1 MYYNAVDERGEII
14 INGMSDRGDVYE
26 FHELS
31 PFGNFAMLYDVTQ
44 ELSESTSLAD
54 AIAKEPTKY
63 LANSTNLTEIAIS
76 KEPTHYVPET
86 VNLAD
91 SFSCNLIKYV
101 SENISLIDSLA
112 KEPEKRMA
120 DTVHLSDSESKTMIH
135 SIIESLT
142 ATDSVIKHPEKR
154 VTDTISMTDSIVQR
168 EVNKYIHETL
178 TLVDSVRRAGDCLV
192 SDIYSYA
199 ARLTKN
205 SKTGRQR

>member
-14 INGMSDRGDVYE
+14 INGMSDRGEIYE
-26 FHELS
+26 YQELS
-31 PFGNFAMLYDVTQ
+31 PFGDFAMLYNVTQ
-44 ELSESTSLAD
+44 ELSESTS
-54 AIAKEPTKY
+54 IA
-63 LANSTNLTEIAIS
+63 
-76 KEPTHYVPET
+76 
-86 VNLAD
+86 
-91 SFSCNLIKYV
+91 
-101 SENISLIDSLA
+101 DSLA
-112 KEPEKRMA
+112 KEPEKHTA
-120 DTVHLSDSESKTMIH
+120 DTIHLSDSESKTMIH

-154 VTDTISMTDSIVQR
+154 VTDTIAMTDSIVQR

-205 SKTGRQR
+205 SIVRVDTKNSKTGRQR